1 MGLIGQVQVERVDQM
16 QFRNLDEIDT
26 RILQLL
32 SENGR
37 LSNAELGRMVNLT
50 RAAVRERIH
59 QLMEDGIIDRF
70 TIVVNPLKAGKTLSM
85 YFDIEVDWV
94 KLLHVVEQLRLAEEI
109 TNVYQMSGKPHL
121 HVHAL
126 LDDPEHA
133 EQCLRMLQAIDGI
146 TSVTSEVL
154 IARHKERGGLL
165 I

>member
-1 MGLIGQVQVERVDQM
+1 M
-16 QFRNLDEIDT
+16 QFKHLDEIDT
-26 RILQLL
+26 QILKYL

-37 LSNAELGRMVNLT
+37 LSNAELGRLVNLT
-50 RAAVRERIH
+50 RAAVRDRIN
-59 QLMEDGIIDRF
+59 QLVSSGIIDRF
-70 TIVVNPLKAGKTLSM
+70 TITVNPLKAGKMLSM
-85 YFDIEVDWV
+85 YFDIEVTWESMQQVIGELKAD
-94 KLLHVVEQLRLAEEI
+94 EEI

-133 EQCLRMLQAIDGI
+133 ERYMKKLQSIRGI
-146 TSVTSEVL
+146 TSVHSEIV

>member
-1 MGLIGQVQVERVDQM
+1 M
-16 QFRNLDEIDT
+16 QFKNLDEIDT
-26 RILQLL
+26 QILKHL

-37 LSNAELGRMVNLT
+37 LSNAELGRLVNLT
-50 RAAVRERIH
+50 RAAVRDRIN
-59 QLMEDGIIDRF
+59 QLVSNGIIDRF
-70 TIVVNPLKAGKTLSM
+70 TITVNPLKAGKMLSM
-85 YFDIEVDWV
+85 YFDIEVTWESMQQVIGELTAD
-94 KLLHVVEQLRLAEEI
+94 EEI

-133 EQCLRMLQAIDGI
+133 ERYMKKLQSIRGI
-146 TSVTSEVL
+146 TSVHSEIV

>member
-1 MGLIGQVQVERVDQM
+1 M
-16 QFRNLDEIDT
+16 QFKHLDEIDT
-26 RILQLL
+26 QILKHL

-37 LSNAELGRMVNLT
+37 LSNAELGRLVNLT
-50 RAAVRERIH
+50 RAAVRDRIN
-59 QLMEDGIIDRF
+59 QLVSSGIIDRF
-70 TIVVNPLKAGKTLSM
+70 TITVNPLKAGKMLSM
-85 YFDIEVDWV
+85 YFDIEVTWESMQQVIGELTAD
-94 KLLHVVEQLRLAEEI
+94 EEI

-133 EQCLRMLQAIDGI
+133 ERYMKKLQAIRGI
-146 TSVTSEVL
+146 TSVHSEIV

>member
-1 MGLIGQVQVERVDQM
+1 M
-16 QFRNLDEIDT
+16 QFKHLDEIDT
-26 RILQLL
+26 QILKHL

-37 LSNAELGRMVNLT
+37 LSNAELGRLVNLT
-50 RAAVRERIH
+50 RAAVRDRIN
-59 QLMEDGIIDRF
+59 QLVSSGIIDRF
-70 TIVVNPLKAGKTLSM
+70 TITVNPLKAGKMLSM
-85 YFDIEVDWV
+85 YFDIEVTWESMRQVIDE
-94 KLLHVVEQLRLAEEI
+94 LTADEEI

-133 EQCLRMLQAIDGI
+133 ERYMKKLQSIRGI
-146 TSVTSEVL
+146 TSVHSEIV

>member
-1 MGLIGQVQVERVDQM
+1 M
-16 QFRNLDEIDT
+16 QFKHLDEIDT
-26 RILQLL
+26 QILKHL

-37 LSNAELGRMVNLT
+37 LSNAELGRLVNLT
-50 RAAVRERIH
+50 RAAVRDRIN
-59 QLMEDGIIDRF
+59 QLVSSGIIDRF
-70 TIVVNPLKAGKTLSM
+70 TITVNPLKAGKMLSM
-85 YFDIEVDWV
+85 YFDIEVTWESMQQVIGELKAD
-94 KLLHVVEQLRLAEEI
+94 EEI

-133 EQCLRMLQAIDGI
+133 ERYMKKLQSIRGI
-146 TSVTSEVL
+146 TSVHSEIV

>member
-1 MGLIGQVQVERVDQM
+1 M
-16 QFRNLDEIDT
+16 QFKHLDEIDT
-26 RILQLL
+26 QILKHL

-37 LSNAELGRMVNLT
+37 LSNAELGRLVNLT
-50 RAAVRERIH
+50 RAAVRDRIN
-59 QLMEDGIIDRF
+59 QLVSSGIIDRF
-70 TIVVNPLKAGKTLSM
+70 TITVNPLKAGKMLSM
-85 YFDIEVDWV
+85 YFDIEVTWESMQQVIDEL
-94 KLLHVVEQLRLAEEI
+94 KADEEI

-133 EQCLRMLQAIDGI
+133 ERYMKKLQSIWGI
-146 TSVTSEVL
+146 TSVHSEIV

>member
-1 MGLIGQVQVERVDQM
+1 M
-16 QFRNLDEIDT
+16 QFKNLDEIDT
-26 RILQLL
+26 RILKHL

-37 LSNAELGRMVNLT
+37 LSNAELGRLVNLT
-50 RAAVRERIH
+50 RAAVRDRIN
-59 QLMEDGIIDRF
+59 QLVSNGIIDRF
-70 TIVVNPLKAGKTLSM
+70 TITVNPLKAGKMLSM
-85 YFDIEVDWV
+85 YFDIEVTWESMQQVIGELTAD
-94 KLLHVVEQLRLAEEI
+94 EEI

-133 EQCLRMLQAIDGI
+133 ERYMKKLQSIRGI
-146 TSVTSEVL
+146 TSVHSEIV

>member
-1 MGLIGQVQVERVDQM
+1 M
-16 QFRNLDEIDT
+16 QFKHLDEIDT
-26 RILQLL
+26 QILKHL

-37 LSNAELGRMVNLT
+37 LSNAELGRLVNLT
-50 RAAVRERIH
+50 RAAVRDRIN
-59 QLMEDGIIDRF
+59 QLVSSGIIDRF
-70 TIVVNPLKAGKTLSM
+70 TITVNPLKAGKMLSM
-85 YFDIEVDWV
+85 YFDIEVTWESMQQVIGELKAD
-94 KLLHVVEQLRLAEEI
+94 EEI

-133 EQCLRMLQAIDGI
+133 ERYMKKLQAIRGI
-146 TSVTSEVL
+146 TSVHSEIV

>member
-1 MGLIGQVQVERVDQM
+1 M
-16 QFRNLDEIDT
+16 QFKHLDEIDT
-26 RILQLL
+26 QILKHL

-37 LSNAELGRMVNLT
+37 LSNAELGRLVNLT
-50 RAAVRERIH
+50 RAAVRDRIN
-59 QLMEDGIIDRF
+59 QLVSNGIIDRF
-70 TIVVNPLKAGKTLSM
+70 TITVNPLKAGKMLSM
-85 YFDIEVDWV
+85 YFDIEVTWENMQQVIGELKAD
-94 KLLHVVEQLRLAEEI
+94 EEI

-133 EQCLRMLQAIDGI
+133 EQYMKKLQSIRGI
-146 TSVTSEVL
+146 TSVHSEIV